1 MINLKTWG
9 TRHERGQTAIMAG
22 LSMVVLVSLVGLVI
36 DGGFAWGRQRQTQNG
51 SDSVA
56 TAGAVVVQ
64 HHLAVQGAPTDGDV
78 CRAVEDAAD
87 VNGVVLVSAEYTD
100 FEGGILAPVGDCTST
115 APIPTGAQGVK
126 ATTEQTFDTFVAGVF
141 GMQTWT
147 ALADATAVVAESI
160 GVCPADAGC
169 GALPVT
175 FPQSFDV
182 CDDTNAN
189 WQIAEVDE
197 DGNWIPYELLPED
210 AVLDASN
217 LAIIPLCPD
226 NPGSVGW
233 LDFGCGNLAEH
244 IENPCN
250 QAFPIPSW
258 EQTHT
263 GNINC
268 CEAELNALA
277 GALPGIAENGDPD
290 DPTVPADSVTMIPIH
305 DNTCRGQPADNDP
318 TCPPIDDDW
327 SGEGNNNFFHM
338 LFWIGFKIDQAH
350 VSGSDNECQ
359 QAPGQ
364 PQIVNPG
371 GNLGCLKG
379 WIIGRFEAPSTVQIG
394 QIDPGD
400 PVPTFVIL
408 IE

>member
-1 MINLKTWG
+1 
-9 TRHERGQTAIMAG
+9 
-22 LSMVVLVSLVGLVI
+22 
-36 DGGFAWGRQRQTQNG
+36 
-51 SDSVA
+51 
-56 TAGAVVVQ
+56 
-64 HHLAVQGAPTDGDV
+64 
-78 CRAVEDAAD
+78 
-87 VNGVVLVSAEYTD
+87 
-100 FEGGILAPVGDCTST
+100 
-115 APIPTGAQGVK
+115 
-126 ATTEQTFDTFVAGVF
+126 
-141 GMQTWT
+141 
-147 ALADATAVVAESI
+147 
-160 GVCPADAGC
+160 
-169 GALPVT
+169 
-175 FPQSFDV
+175 
-182 CDDTNAN
+182 
-189 WQIAEVDE
+189 
-197 DGNWIPYELLPED
+197 
-210 AVLDASN
+210 VLDESN

-244 IENPCN
+244 VENPCN
-250 QAFPIPSW
+250 QAFAIPSW

-268 CEAELNALA
+268 CEGELNALA

-290 DPTVPADSVTMIPIH
+290 DPSVPADSVTMIPIH
-305 DNTCRGQPADNDP
+305 DNTCTGQPADNDP
-318 TCPPIDDDW
+318 TCQPINTEF
-327 SGEGNNNFFHM
+327 SGNGNNNFFHIR
-338 LFWIGFKIDQAH
+338 FWIGFKIDQAH

-394 QIDPGD
+394 QISQGA

>member
-1 MINLKTWG
+1 MINLKMWG

-22 LSMVVLVSLVGLVI
+22 LSMVVLVTLVGLVI

-56 TAGAVVVQ
+56 TAGGVVIQ
-64 HHLAVQGAPTDGDV
+64 HHLALQGAPTDGDV
-78 CRAVEDAAD
+78 CDAIMDAAL
-87 VNGVVLVSAEYTD
+87 VNQVVFVSAEYTD
-100 FEGGILAPVGDCTST
+100 EEGGLLGVPVGDCAST
-115 APIPTGAQGVK
+115 APIPTDAQGVK
-126 ATTEQTFDTFVAGVF
+126 VTTEQTFDTFVAGVF

-147 ALADATAVVAESI
+147 ALADATAVVAQSV
-160 GVCPADAGC
+160 GVCPASAGC

-189 WQIAEVDE
+189 YEIAEIDVP
-197 DGNWIPYELLPED
+197 GSGWIPYELLPED
-210 AVLDASN
+210 AVLDESN

-244 IENPCN
+244 IEDPCN

-268 CEAELNALA
+268 CESQLNALA
-277 GALPGIAENGDPD
+277 GPLWGEAED
-290 DPTVPADSVTMIPIH
+290 ADKVTMIPIH
-305 DNTCRGQPADNDP
+305 NNTCSQDVVPDVPDDP
-318 TCPPIDDDW
+318 TCMPLDAEW
-327 SGEGNNNFFHM
+327 SGNGNNNYFHM

-379 WIIGRFEAPSTVQIG
+379 WIVGRFEAPSTVQIG
-394 QIDPGD
+394 DINPGD
-400 PVPTFVIL
+400 PVPTYVVL
-408 IE
+408 VE